1 MHAAKYRLNK
11 HLTIKFREDKSLSNQ
26 ALLPVLYLACWQ
38 EYCYCAKDGFIRLK
52 NIHILNSF
60 NRQFVKRGFKSL
72 LFFRKADT
80 ILTNKAALSIENC
93 LKLQGYQKSP
103 MTEEAILKGCL
114 QNNAVAQKELYNR
127 YSPKMLAVCYR
138 FAHNREDAEDMLQ
151 EGFIKV
157 FSQIHTFRNQ
167 GAFEGWVRRIIVH
180 TCINNLKKNKK
191 FNESVD
197 LIHATAM
204 QVREESVPSI
214 VQAKQVVEC
223 IRILPIGYRTVL
235 NLYAIEGYSHREIG
249 DMLDI
254 EESTSRSQ
262 YTRAKQMLEDILI
275 KKKIL
280 QQPIKKMDPVTAFGR

>member
-1 MHAAKYRLNK
+1 
-11 HLTIKFREDKSLSNQ
+11 
-26 ALLPVLYLACWQ
+26 
-38 EYCYCAKDGFIRLK
+38 
-52 NIHILNSF
+52 
-60 NRQFVKRGFKSL
+60 
-72 LFFRKADT
+72 
-80 ILTNKAALSIENC
+80 
-93 LKLQGYQKSP
+93 
-103 MTEEAILKGCL
+103 MTEEAILQGCL
-114 QNNAVAQKELYNR
+114 KNNAVAQKELYHR

-138 FAHNREDAEDMLQ
+138 FGHNREDAEDMLQ

-197 LIHATAM
+197 LIHATAV
-204 QVREESVPSI
+204 QVREESVPSS

-223 IRILPIGYRTVL
+223 IRLLPIGYRTVL
-235 NLYAIEGYSHREIG
+235 NLYAIEGYSHKEIA

-262 YTRAKQMLEDILI
+262 YTRAKQMLEDILV

-280 QQPIKKMDPVTAFGR
+280 AKPARKLDVFSVFGR